1 MFSHLFLI
9 LSADERKLTQIN
21 GQLLHLTFRSLYCH
35 NRFFRNFYNQPS
47 YLLYNVQEN
56 YFGDRQSKMLKD
68 PLYRPKKFC
77 EELELREEKIIEPYI
92 FEVY

>member
-56 YFGDRQSKMLKD
+56 SFGDRESNPQST
-68 PLYRPKKFC
+68 FH
-77 EELELREEKIIEPYI
+77 
-92 FEVY
+92 